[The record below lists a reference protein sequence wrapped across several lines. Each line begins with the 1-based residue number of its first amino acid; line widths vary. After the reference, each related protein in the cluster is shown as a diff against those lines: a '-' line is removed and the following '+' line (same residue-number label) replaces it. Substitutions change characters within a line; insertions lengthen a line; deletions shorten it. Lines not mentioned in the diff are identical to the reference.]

1 MFWFWLALGALTC
14 AATASLVL
22 PLLSRGRSRGSRPS
36 PSDEARRVA
45 VYRDRRAEI
54 ESEREAGRLTEDE
67 ARRAIDEL
75 VEDAARQLPMQS
87 PPDAAP
93 AGSAGRGVAIAVAAI
108 AALLVPA
115 TALFVYGSLGTPSV
129 VGADTA
135 AMRQEI
141 SPQML
146 EKAIAELRERVQKA
160 PQDAEGWTM
169 LAEAEMLAGN
179 GKGAAEA
186 YGRAVALTPGQ
197 ARLLADYAEA
207 QMLAQGGDFSGKPV
221 ELLEQALAIDP
232 NEEKAVAM
240 MGAAQYR
247 IGNRARA
254 LAYMKQLAAKLQP
267 GSHEA
272 QRLGEVIAKIESEI
286 AGGAPAGAPVTATA
300 PAGAPAAVASAP
312 SASMPAPPASA
323 SPQAPTAADASSIA
337 GTITI
342 DDALRSQAA
351 PGATL
356 FLVARGTDGSRVPL
370 AALRLAVG
378 DWPLAFRIGDAQAM
392 DPSRSISAAKGVILE
407 ARISRSGTPMR
418 QSGDL
423 FGVTPELRPGTRDV
437 VVRID
442 QRVP

>member
-22 PLLSRGRSRGSRPS
+22 PLLARGRSRGSQPS

-54 ESEREAGRLTEDE
+54 EAEREAGRLTEEE

-75 VEDAARQLPMQS
+75 VEDAARQLPGQ
-87 PPDAAP
+87 PPPAQAP
-93 AGSAGRGVAIAVAAI
+93 VASGGRGTALAVAAI
-108 AALLVPA
+108 ASLLIPF
-115 TALFVYGSLGTPSV
+115 TALIVYATLGTPTV

-135 AMRQEI
+135 TMRQEI

-146 EKAIAELRERVQKA
+146 EKATAELRERVQKA

-179 GKGAAEA
+179 GKRAAEA

-197 ARLLADYAEA
+197 PRLLADYAEA

-232 NEEKAVAM
+232 NEDKAVAL

-254 LAYMKQLAAKLQP
+254 LSYMKQLAAKMQP

-286 AGGAPAGAPVTATA
+286 AGGAPAGAPVPAPSSAARPGAAAT
-300 PAGAPAAVASAP
+300 AP
-312 SASMPAPPASA
+312 SASMSAPPAAA
-323 SPQAPTAADASSIA
+323 SPQTAPAGDASTIV

-342 DDALRSQAA
+342 DDALRAQAA
-351 PGATL
+351 PGTTM

-407 ARISRSGTPMR
+407 ARISRTGTPMR